1 VTHRPHELK
10 KIRAEAAASA
20 VEKAE
25 KYRDLNQPF
34 EAESI
39 CRDVLAASPDHAGA
53 LRTLGLALT
62 DQFEGKGKGR
72 HAEAMAVFGRLAD
85 PYERAFYSG
94 LACERQAKAQLEEG
108 RPLQSS
114 LPLFEEALARYQ
126 EAERLRPAG
135 NDDPILRWNSVVRT
149 LRAHPDYAAA
159 AVTADFDIGGD
170 SPPD

>member
-1 VTHRPHELK
+1 MKLELK
-10 KIRAEAAASA
+10 KIRPSAVDAA

-39 CRDVLAASPDHAGA
+39 CRDVLDASPDHPGA

-72 HAEAMAVFGRLAD
+72 YAEVMETFARLPDA
-85 PYERAFYSG
+85 YERVFYYG
-94 LACERQAKAQLEEG
+94 IACERQGKAQLREG

-114 LPLFEEALARYQ
+114 LPLFEKALVHFE
-126 EAERLRPAG
+126 EAERLRPEG
-135 NDDPILRWNSVVRT
+135 NDDALLRWNSVVRT
-149 LRAHPDYAAA
+149 LRAHPEYAT
-159 AVTADFDIGGD
+159 VGSRPEFDLGTD
-170 SPPD
+170 SPP

>member
-1 VTHRPHELK
+1 MKLELK
-10 KIRAEAAASA
+10 KIRPSAAAAA
-20 VEKAE
+20 VGKAE

-39 CRDVLAASPDHAGA
+39 CRDVLDASLEHPGA

-72 HAEAMAVFGRLAD
+72 YAEAMAVFARLPDA
-85 PYERAFYSG
+85 YERALYSG
-94 LACERQAKAQLEEG
+94 IACERQGKAQLREG

-114 LPLFEEALARYQ
+114 LPLFEQSLSFFVEAG
-126 EAERLRPAG
+126 RLRPEA

-149 LRAHPDYAAA
+149 LRAHPDYAS
-159 AVTADFDIGGD
+159 VRSRPEVDLGSD
-170 SPPD
+170 SPP

>member
-1 VTHRPHELK
+1 MTYELK
-10 KIRAEAAASA
+10 SIRPEAAAAA

-39 CRDVLAASPDHAGA
+39 CRDVLAVAPDYPGA

-62 DQFEGKGKGR
+62 DQFEGIGKGR
-72 HAEAMAVFGRLAD
+72 YAEAMEVFSRQRD

-94 LACERQAKAQLEEG
+94 LACERQAKAQIRAG
-108 RPLQSS
+108 RALQSS
-114 LPLFEEALARYQ
+114 LPLFEQSLAFYE
-126 EAERLRPAG
+126 EAESLRPPG
-135 NDDPILRWNSVVRT
+135 NDDPILRWNSVVRI
-149 LRAHPDYAAA
+149 LRAHPEYAGTSARPE
-159 AVTADFDIGGD
+159 FDPGGD